1 MQKQS
6 DPVESYEESVGSQA
20 GAVLVHS
27 PFNGAEL
34 CMAVSKIAES
44 AISRGS
50 VLSKVQLVACP
61 KVLNIPRST

>member
-6 DPVESYEESVGSQA
+6 DPVESYEERVGRQA

-34 CMAVSKIAES
+34 YKAVSNIAES
-44 AISRGS
+44 TTLRGS
-50 VLSKVQLVACP
+50 ILSKVQLEPRP
-61 KVLNIPRST
+61 KVLNMSRST